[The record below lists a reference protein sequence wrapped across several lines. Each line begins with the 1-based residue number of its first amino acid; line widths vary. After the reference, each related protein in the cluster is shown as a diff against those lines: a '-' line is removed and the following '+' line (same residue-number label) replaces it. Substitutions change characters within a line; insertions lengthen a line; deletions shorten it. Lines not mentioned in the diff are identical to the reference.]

1 MLSIEDVGGDEEQI
15 EAMANTCRVLAVT
28 EGAAGARLYWNGDLR
43 RFRALEF
50 EEVDPTGAGD
60 IFAAA
65 FFWRFSVTH
74 DPWAAARFATHLASL
89 FGHAPRA
96 GRHSQPG
103 RNSILPGGGIVVGR
117 VYTLVN
123 QKGGV
128 GKTTTAINLG
138 AYLAQ
143 FGQRVLIVD
152 ADPQANATS
161 SLGIDKHTVK
171 GGTYEALLGGAP
183 ATALVLQNP
192 RLKLAIL
199 PSSPSLAG
207 AEVELVNELGRESKL
222 KQALAPLVDRYD
234 YILIDCPPSL
244 GLLTI
249 NGLMAARDGVLIPV
263 QCEYLA
269 LEGLGELTRTIQRV
283 RSALFPA
290 LKVRG
295 VILTMFDGRTHLSG
309 DVVAEVHKYFPEQVF
324 EAIIPRS
331 VRLAEAPSYG
341 LPVSAYAPGSNA
353 ARSYEALA
361 RELLKSDGIAITES
375 VE

>member
-1 MLSIEDVGGDEEQI
+1 
-15 EAMANTCRVLAVT
+15 
-28 EGAAGARLYWNGDLR
+28 
-43 RFRALEF
+43 
-50 EEVDPTGAGD
+50 
-60 IFAAA
+60 
-65 FFWRFSVTH
+65 
-74 DPWAAARFATHLASL
+74 
-89 FGHAPRA
+89 
-96 GRHSQPG
+96 
-103 RNSILPGGGIVVGR
+103 VGR
-117 VYTLVN
+117 IYTMVN

-152 ADPQANATS
+152 TDPQANATS
-161 SLGIDKHTVK
+161 SLGVDRHSVK
-171 GGTYEALLGGAP
+171 GGTYEVLLGGAP
-183 ATALVLQNP
+183 AASLILQNP

-222 KQALAPLVDRYD
+222 KHALAPLLERYD

-244 GLLTI
+244 GLLTV

-283 RSALFPA
+283 RSALFPS

-295 VILTMFDGRTHLSG
+295 VILTMFDSRTHLSQ
-309 DVVAEVHKYFPEQVF
+309 DVVTEVRKFFPEKVF
-324 EAIIPRS
+324 GTIIPRS

-341 LPVSAYAPGSNA
+341 LPVSTYAPGSNA
-353 ARSYEALA
+353 ARSYELLT
-361 RELLKSDGIAITES
+361 RELLLSDGVVMTES